1 VAISESPDL
10 EWDDLGAFRDRV
22 DQVLRGAVQAAPHS
36 ESDMT
41 AAVQDARRLQR
52 ALADAGLAG
61 ITYPPALGGAGLTA
75 EHQRVFDAVAERY
88 AIDHVPLLVT
98 LGMCVPTLLQW
109 GSEDQRRRH
118 VPPMLSGSEMWC
130 QLFSEPSAGSDLAAL
145 RTSARPADGWWV
157 LDGQKVWSSFAQLS
171 EFGLCI
177 ARTDP
182 SAGKHAGLSAFIV
195 NMRAPGVDVRPIRQI
210 TGATDFC
217 EVFFSE
223 VLLDQEALLGEPGD
237 GWKVALTVL
246 GFERMQIAS
255 RMRPLL
261 SGHADR
267 AISMARATGANG
279 SSEVRQAL
287 VDLVISERILG
298 WFVDRVE
305 ADLADGRPPGAEGSV
320 LKLGISQL
328 ASRAGSLT
336 MRLAGPSSVAWQG
349 NDGALAHAALDATK
363 LSIAGG
369 TTEVQRNIVAER
381 ILGLPREAMPD
392 RAAAA
397 GGPSG
402 SIR

>member
-1 VAISESPDL
+1 
-10 EWDDLGAFRDRV
+10 
-22 DQVLRGAVQAAPHS
+22 
-36 ESDMT
+36 
-41 AAVQDARRLQR
+41 
-52 ALADAGLAG
+52 
-61 ITYPPALGGAGLTA
+61 
-75 EHQRVFDAVAERY
+75 
-88 AIDHVPLLVT
+88 
-98 LGMCVPTLLQW
+98 
-109 GSEDQRRRH
+109 
-118 VPPMLSGSEMWC
+118 MLSGSEMWC
-130 QLFSEPSAGSDLAAL
+130 QLFSEPSAGSDLAGL
-145 RTSARPADGWWV
+145 RTSARPADGCWV

-261 SGHADR
+261 GGHADR

-336 MRLAGPSSVAWQG
+336 MRLAGPSSIAWQG
-349 NDGALAHAALDATK
+349 NDGALAHAVLDATK

-397 GGPSG
+397 HGLRG